1 MCISSPYLN
10 RLCCIE
16 KRGKETKIYRGFSN
30 TGGINVLNGTFY
42 LLAMSVFVW
51 VDSMH
56 VYMTINPCFAYRF
69 KSRSFQPAIL
79 YRSPVI
85 LSAWRWR
92 VRQTNLHL
100 LQ

>member
-1 MCISSPYLN
+1 MCTSSLYLN
-10 RLCCIE
+10 TLCCIE
-16 KRGKETKIYRGFSN
+16 KRGKEIKMYHGFSN

-85 LSAWRWR
+85 LSAWRCR
-92 VRQTNLHL
+92 VCQTNLHL
-100 LQ
+100 LR